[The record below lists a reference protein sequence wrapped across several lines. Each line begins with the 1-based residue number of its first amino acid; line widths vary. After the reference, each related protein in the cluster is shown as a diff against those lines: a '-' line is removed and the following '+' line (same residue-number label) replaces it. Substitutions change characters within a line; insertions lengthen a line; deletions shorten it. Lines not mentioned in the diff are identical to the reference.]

1 MAVMYDRQVPPKPV
15 LPDNPTPEEQ
25 AEYDAALIV
34 YARNVRVY
42 YVARQIGRAIF
53 PDQVPA
59 INGAPFPRDIDIA
72 DVAVTL
78 ADDYAP
84 DAPEHLR
91 DEAAIR
97 AAGWIRDT
105 DPALASRSMGGGDA
119 GTDAVTY
126 RASSGAALRASGGTG
141 LLARYVSRRAV

>member
-1 MAVMYDRQVPPKPV
+1 MMPTEPV
-15 LPDNPTPEEQ
+15 RPVNPTPEEQ

-42 YVARQIGRAIF
+42 YVACQIGRAIF
-53 PDQVPA
+53 PDQVP
-59 INGAPFPRDIDIA
+59 PPTPPYPRDVDIA

-91 DEAAIR
+91 NEAAIR